1 MNLWESRW
9 QLDRIGFHLKEVNP
23 YLVRF
28 YDQLLHQNPDRVFV
42 PLCGKTL
49 DLCWLT
55 TKTKK
60 VIGVELVSM
69 AVQDFFAENNIDY
82 LIQQDE
88 TLQKFSSKSIDIYL
102 GDFFELNPE
111 QTSSFKA
118 IYDRAS
124 IVAIEKPERMAY
136 VDHLISFLDTAGRI
150 LLITLEYNQNQMEG
164 PPYSVPAEETESLF
178 APWGSLK
185 LLETCD
191 ILDDRFRNKG
201 LTRLLEHVFLIVKN

>member
-1 MNLWESRW
+1 MNLWEFRW
-9 QLDRIGFHLKEVNP
+9 QEDRIGFHLKRVNP
-23 YLVRF
+23 YLMRF
-28 YDQLLHQNPDRVFV
+28 FDQLLYQNPDRVFV

-60 VIGVELVSM
+60 VIGVELVSK
-69 AVQDFFAENNIDY
+69 AVQNFFDENNIDY

-88 TLQKFSSKSIDIYL
+88 TIQKFSSNSIDIYL
-102 GDFFELNPE
+102 GDFFDLNPE

-124 IVAIEKPERMAY
+124 IVAIEKPERREY
-136 VDHLISFLDTAGRI
+136 IDHLISFLDPAGRI
-150 LLITLEYNQNQMEG
+150 LLITMEYYQNQMEG
-164 PPYSVPAEETESLF
+164 PPYSVPAKEIESLF
-178 APWGSLK
+178 APLGSLK

>member
-1 MNLWESRW
+1 MEPWESRW
-9 QLDRIGFHLKEVNP
+9 QEDRIGFHLKEVNP
-23 YLVRF
+23 YLIRF
-28 YDQLLHQNPDRVFV
+28 SDQLLDQNSDKIFV

-60 VIGVELVSM
+60 VIGVELVNK
-69 AVQDFFAENNIDY
+69 AVLDFFAENNIDY
-82 LIQQDE
+82 LLQQDE

-102 GDFFELNPE
+102 SDFFDLNPK
-111 QTSSFKA
+111 QTSLFKA

-124 IVAIEKPERMAY
+124 IVAIEEPKRREY
-136 VDHLISFLDTAGRI
+136 VDHLISFLDPSGRI

-164 PPYSVPAEETESLF
+164 PPYNVPIEEIESLF
-178 APWGSLK
+178 APLCSLK
-185 LLETCD
+185 LLETCE
-191 ILDDRFRNKG
+191 ILDDRFRSKG

>member
-9 QLDRIGFHLKEVNP
+9 QEDRIGFHLKEVNP
-23 YLVRF
+23 YLMRF
-28 YDQLLHQNPDRVFV
+28 SDQLLHQNPGRVFV

-60 VIGVELVSM
+60 VIGVELVSK
-69 AVQDFFAENNIDY
+69 AVQNFFAENNIDY
-82 LIQQDE
+82 LLQQDE

-102 GDFFELNPE
+102 GDFFDLNPE

-118 IYDRAS
+118 IYERAS
-124 IVAIEKPERMAY
+124 IVAIEKPERREY
-136 VDHLISFLDTAGRI
+136 VDHLISFLDPAGRI

-164 PPYSVPAEETESLF
+164 PPYSVPAEEIESLF
-178 APWGSLK
+178 APLGSLK

-201 LTRLLEHVFLIVKN
+201 LTRLLEHVFLIVKK

>member
-9 QLDRIGFHLKEVNP
+9 QENRIGFHLKEVNP
-23 YLVRF
+23 YLMRF
-28 YDQLLHQNPDRVFV
+28 SDLLLHQNPDRVFV
-42 PLCGKTL
+42 PLCGKAL

-60 VIGVELVSM
+60 VIGVELVSK

-82 LIQQDE
+82 LLKQDE

-124 IVAIEKPERMAY
+124 IVAIEKPERKEY
-136 VDHLISFLDTAGRI
+136 VDHLISFLDKGGQI

-164 PPYSVPAEETESLF
+164 PPYSVPVEEIESLF
-178 APWGSLK
+178 EPFSSLK

>member
-9 QLDRIGFHLKEVNP
+9 QEDRIGFHLKEINP
-23 YLVRF
+23 YLLRF
-28 YDQLLHQNPDRVFV
+28 SDQLLHQNPDRVFV
-42 PLCGKTL
+42 PLCGKSL

-60 VIGVELVSM
+60 VIGVELVSK
-69 AVQDFFAENNIDY
+69 AAQDFFAENKNDY

-102 GDFFELNPE
+102 GDFFDLNPE

-124 IVAIEKPERMAY
+124 IVAIEKPERWKY
-136 VDHLISFLDTAGRI
+136 VDHLISFLDTGGRI

-164 PPYSVPAEETESLF
+164 PPYSVSAEEIESLF
-178 APWGSLK
+178 APSCSLK

>member
-1 MNLWESRW
+1 MNLWQSRW
-9 QLDRIGFHLKEVNP
+9 QQDRIGFHLKEVNP
-23 YLVRF
+23 YLMRF
-28 YDQLLHQNPDRVFV
+28 SDQLLHQNPDRVFV

-49 DLCWLT
+49 DLMWLST
-55 TKTKK
+55 RTKK
-60 VIGVELVSM
+60 VIGVELVSK
-69 AVQDFFAENNIDY
+69 AVQDFFAENDIEY
-82 LIQQDE
+82 LLQQDE

-102 GDFFELNPE
+102 GDFFNLNPD

-124 IVAIEKPERMAY
+124 IVAIDKPERREY
-136 VDHLISFLDTAGRI
+136 VDHLISFLEQAGRI
-150 LLITLEYNQNQMEG
+150 LLITLEYDQSQMEG
-164 PPYSVPAEETESLF
+164 PPYSVPAKEIERLF
-178 APWGSLK
+178 APFGSLK

>member
-23 YLVRF
+23 YLIRF
-28 YDQLLHQNPDRVFV
+28 SDQLLHQNPDKIFV

-60 VIGVELVSM
+60 VIGVELVSK

-82 LIQQDE
+82 LLQQDE
-88 TLQKFSSKSIDIYL
+88 NLQKFSSKSIEIYL
-102 GDFFELNPE
+102 GDFFDLNPE

-136 VDHLISFLDTAGRI
+136 VDHLISFLVPAGRI

-164 PPYSVPAEETESLF
+164 PPYSVPAEEIESLF
-178 APWGSLK
+178 APLGSLK

-191 ILDDRFRNKG
+191 ILDDRFRKKG
-201 LTRLLEHVFLIVKN
+201 LTHLLEHVFLIEKN

>member
-9 QLDRIGFHLKEVNP
+9 QEDRIGFHLKEVNP
-23 YLVRF
+23 YLMRF

-49 DLCWLT
+49 DLYWLT

-60 VIGVELVSM
+60 VIGIELVRK
-69 AVQDFFAENNIDY
+69 AAQDFFAENNIDY

-102 GDFFELNPE
+102 GDFFDLNPE

-124 IVAIEKPERMAY
+124 IVAIEKPDRRKY
-136 VDHLISFLDTAGRI
+136 VDHLISFLDKAGRI

-164 PPYSVPAEETESLF
+164 PPYSVPVEEIESLF
-178 APWGSLK
+178 APLCSLK
-185 LLETCD
+185 LLELSL
-191 ILDDRFRNKG
+191 IHISEP
-201 LTRLLEHVFLIVKN
+201 TRPY

>member
-9 QLDRIGFHLKEVNP
+9 QEDRIGFHRKEVNP

-28 YDQLLHQNPDRVFV
+28 SDQLLYQNPDRVFV

-60 VIGVELVSM
+60 IIGVELVSK
-69 AVQDFFAENNIDY
+69 AVQNFFAENNIDY
-82 LIQQDE
+82 LIQQNE
-88 TLQKFSSKSIDIYL
+88 TLQKYISKSIDIYL
-102 GDFFELNPE
+102 GDFFDLNPE

-124 IVAIEKPERMAY
+124 IVAVSY
-136 VDHLISFLDTAGRI
+136 THL
-150 LLITLEYNQNQMEG
+150 TL
-164 PPYSVPAEETESLF
+164 PTIYSV
-178 APWGSLK
+178 
-185 LLETCD
+185 
-191 ILDDRFRNKG
+191 
-201 LTRLLEHVFLIVKN
+201 

>member
-9 QLDRIGFHLKEVNP
+9 QEDRIGFHLPEVNP
-23 YLVRF
+23 YLMRF
-28 YDQLLHQNPDRVFV
+28 SDQLLHQNPDRVFV

-60 VIGVELVSM
+60 VIGVELVNK
-69 AVQDFFAENNIDY
+69 AVRDFFTENNIDY
-82 LIQQDE
+82 IIQQDK

-102 GDFFELNPE
+102 GDFFDLNPE

-124 IVAIEKPERMAY
+124 IVAIEKPERKEY
-136 VDHLISFLDTAGRI
+136 VDHLISFLDPAGRI

-164 PPYSVPAEETESLF
+164 PPYLSL
-178 APWGSLK
+178 
-185 LLETCD
+185 
-191 ILDDRFRNKG
+191 I
-201 LTRLLEHVFLIVKN
+201 HI

>member
-9 QLDRIGFHLKEVNP
+9 QEDRIGFHLKEVNP
-23 YLVRF
+23 YLMRF
-28 YDQLLHQNPDRVFV
+28 SDQLLHQNPDRVFV

-60 VIGVELVSM
+60 VTGVELVSK
-69 AVQDFFAENNIDY
+69 AVHDFFAENNIDY
-82 LIQQDE
+82 LIQEDE
-88 TLQKFSSKSIDIYL
+88 TSHKFSSKSIDIYL
-102 GDFFELNPE
+102 SDFFNLNPE

-124 IVAIEKPERMAY
+124 IVAIEKPERSKY
-136 VDHLISFLDTAGRI
+136 VDHLISFLDPTGRI

-164 PPYSVPAEETESLF
+164 PPYSVPAKEIERLF
-178 APWGSLK
+178 APLGSLK

-191 ILDDRFRNKG
+191 IIDDRFRNKG
-201 LTRLLEHVFLIVKN
+201 LTHLLENVFLIVKN

>member
-9 QLDRIGFHLKEVNP
+9 QEDRIGFHLKEVNP
-23 YLVRF
+23 YLIRF
-28 YDQLLHQNPDRVFV
+28 SDQLLHQNTDRIFV

-55 TKTKK
+55 TKMKK
-60 VIGVELVSM
+60 VIGVELVSK
-69 AVQDFFAENNIDY
+69 AVQDFFAENNVAC
-82 LIQQDE
+82 LIKQE
-88 TLQKFSSKSIDIYL
+88 NNLQKFSSNSIDIYL
-102 GDFFELNPE
+102 GDFFDLNPE

-124 IVAIEKPERMAY
+124 IVAIEKAERREY
-136 VDHLISFLDTAGRI
+136 VDHLISFLDKAGRI
-150 LLITLEYNQNQMEG
+150 LLITMEYNQNQMEG
-164 PPYSVPAEETESLF
+164 PPYSVPAEEIESLF
-178 APWGSLK
+178 EPLGSLK

-191 ILDDRFRNKG
+191 ILDERFRNKG

>member
-9 QLDRIGFHLKEVNP
+9 QEDRIGFHLPEVNP
-23 YLVRF
+23 YLMRF
-28 YDQLLHQNPDRVFV
+28 SDQLLHQNPDRVFV

-60 VIGVELVSM
+60 VIGVELVSK

-82 LIQQDE
+82 LLQQDE

-102 GDFFELNPE
+102 GDFFDLNPE

-124 IVAIEKPERMAY
+124 IVAIEKLERRKY
-136 VDHLISFLDTAGRI
+136 VDHLISFLDPAGRI

-164 PPYSVPAEETESLF
+164 PPYSVPAEEIESLF
-178 APWGSLK
+178 APLGSLK

>member
-1 MNLWESRW
+1 MNLWKSRW
-9 QLDRIGFHLKEVNP
+9 QEDRIGFHLPEVNP
-23 YLVRF
+23 YLMRF
-28 YDQLLHQNPDRVFV
+28 SDQLLHQNPDRVFV
-42 PLCGKTL
+42 TLCGKTL

-60 VIGVELVSM
+60 VIGVELVSK
-69 AVQDFFAENNIDY
+69 AVQDFFAENNIAY
-82 LIQQDE
+82 LIQQAE

-102 GDFFELNPE
+102 GDFFDLNPE

-124 IVAIEKPERMAY
+124 IVAIEKLERRKY
-136 VDHLISFLDTAGRI
+136 VDHLISFLDQAGRI

-164 PPYSVPAEETESLF
+164 PPYSVPAEEIERLF
-178 APWGSLK
+178 APVGSLK
-185 LLETCD
+185 LVGTYD

>member
-9 QLDRIGFHLKEVNP
+9 QSDRIGFHLKEVNP
-23 YLVRF
+23 YLMRF
-28 YDQLLHQNPDRVFV
+28 SDQLLHQNTDRVFV

-60 VIGVELVSM
+60 VIGVELVSK

-82 LIQQDE
+82 LLQQDE

-102 GDFFELNPE
+102 GDFFDLNPK

-124 IVAIEKPERMAY
+124 IVAIEKPKRREY
-136 VDHLISFLDTAGRI
+136 VDHLISFLDPSGRI
-150 LLITLEYNQNQMEG
+150 LLISLEYNQNQMEG
-164 PPYSVPAEETESLF
+164 PPYSVPIEEIESLF
-178 APWGSLK
+178 APLCSLK
-185 LLETCD
+185 LLETCE
-191 ILDDRFRNKG
+191 ILDDRFRSKG

>member
-9 QLDRIGFHLKEVNP
+9 QEDRIGFHLREVNP
-23 YLVRF
+23 HLIRF
-28 YDQLLHQNPDRVFV
+28 SNQLLHQNPERVFV

-49 DLCWLT
+49 DLCWLSK
-55 TKTKK
+55 KTKR
-60 VIGVELVSM
+60 VIGVELVCK
-69 AVQDFFAENNIDY
+69 AVQDFFAENNINY
-82 LIQQDE
+82 LLQQDK
-88 TLQKFSSKSIDIYL
+88 TLQKFSSKSIDIYH
-102 GDFFELNPE
+102 GDFFDLNPE

-124 IVAIEKPERMAY
+124 IVAIEKPERREY
-136 VDHLISFLDTAGRI
+136 IDHLISFLDPAGRI

-164 PPYSVPAEETESLF
+164 PPYSVPAEEIENLF
-178 APWGSLK
+178 APLGSVK

-201 LTRLLEHVFLIVKN
+201 LNRLLENVFLIEKN